1 MVPTLALYVHFRGRG
16 FRWKFEADDGLEV
29 FLGSTYVGTVPGRL
43 VVELIGHHLAGA
55 ELQRQLGDVLAPGPR
70 GSEFR

>member
-1 MVPTLALYVHFRGRG
+1 MVPALALYVHFRGRG

-29 FLGSTYVGTVPGRL
+29 FLGLTYVGTVPGRL

-55 ELQRQLGDVLAPGPR
+55 ELQRQLGDVLPAGPQTA
-70 GSEFR
+70 EFR